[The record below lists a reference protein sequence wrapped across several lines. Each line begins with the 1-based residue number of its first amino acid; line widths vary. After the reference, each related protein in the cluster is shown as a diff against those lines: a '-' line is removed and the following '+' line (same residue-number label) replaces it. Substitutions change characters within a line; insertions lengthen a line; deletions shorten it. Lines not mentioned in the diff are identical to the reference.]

1 MNYYRYGNDLR
12 FGRGNIR
19 PRLFKGAIRN
29 IIIINVAVFI
39 FMYLFPVERFF
50 ILTFGLVPKLV
61 WSRGFIW
68 QPLTHL
74 FIHGGFWHIF
84 WNMFVLWMFG
94 MEIENYWG
102 KKEFY
107 KYYFI
112 TGIGSGLITLL
123 FSLNSTIPVVGAS
136 GAIFGILIAF
146 ALMFPNRY
154 LYLYFL
160 IPIKAKYFVIFVA
173 VITFFSTFTPGASH
187 ISHLTHLGGFL
198 IGFVYLK
205 RWQISS
211 FIRSKF
217 PHTGLFWT
225 KIRFK
230 IPIRKVHKTSKDEEL
245 IKKYD
250 TDETFK
256 EELNRVLDKINKYGY
271 DTLDEEEKRTL
282 YLASAYFADKENKKD

>member
-1 MNYYRYGNDLR
+1 MIYHRHGNNVRYGS
-12 FGRGNIR
+12 GNIR
-19 PRLFKGAIRN
+19 PRLFKGAVRN

-39 FMYLFPVERFF
+39 VMYLLPVEKFF
-50 ILTFGLVPKLV
+50 LLTFGIVPKFV

-68 QPLTHL
+68 QPLTYL
-74 FIHGGFWHIF
+74 FIHGGFWHILM
-84 WNMFVLWMFG
+84 NMFVLWMFG

-136 GAIFGILIAF
+136 GAIYGILVAF

-160 IPIKAKYFVIFVA
+160 IPIKAKYFVIFIA
-173 VITFFSTFTPGASH
+173 VVTFFSTITPGTSN

-211 FIRSKF
+211 FVRSKF
-217 PHTGLFWT
+217 PN
-225 KIRFK
+225 ISIK
-230 IPIRKVHKTSKDEEL
+230 IPIRRVRKTSKDKEV

-256 EELNRVLDKINKYGY
+256 EELNLILDKINQDGY
-271 DTLDEEEKRTL
+271 DTLNKEEKRTL

>member
-1 MNYYRYGNDLR
+1 MIYHRHGNNIRYGS
-12 FGRGNIR
+12 GNIR

-39 FMYLFPVERFF
+39 VMNLPPVETVENFF
-50 ILTFGLVPKLV
+50 LLTFGIVPKFV

-68 QPLTHL
+68 QPLTYL
-74 FIHGGFWHIF
+74 FIHGGFWHILM
-84 WNMFVLWMFG
+84 NMFVLWMFG
-94 MEIENYWG
+94 TEIENYWG

-123 FSLNSTIPVVGAS
+123 FGLNSTIPVVGAS
-136 GAIFGILIAF
+136 GAIYGILVAF

-154 LYLYFL
+154 LYLYLL
-160 IPIKAKYFVIFVA
+160 IPIKAKYFVIFIA
-173 VITFFSTFTPGASH
+173 VVTFFSTITPGTSN

-211 FIRSKF
+211 FVRSKF
-217 PHTGLFWT
+217 PN
-225 KIRFK
+225 IRIK
-230 IPIRKVHKTSKDEEL
+230 IPIRRVRKTSKDEEF

-256 EELNRVLDKINKYGY
+256 EELNLILDKINRDGY
-271 DTLDEEEKRTL
+271 DTLNEEEKRTL

>member
-1 MNYYRYGNDLR
+1 MIYYRHGNNVRYGS
-12 FGRGNIR
+12 GNIR

-39 FMYLFPVERFF
+39 VMYLLPVEKFF
-50 ILTFGLVPKLV
+50 LLTFGIVPKFV

-68 QPLTHL
+68 QPLTYL
-74 FIHGGFWHIF
+74 FIHGGFWHILM
-84 WNMFVLWMFG
+84 NMFVLWMFG

-136 GAIFGILIAF
+136 GAIYGILVAF

-160 IPIKAKYFVIFVA
+160 IPIKAKYFVIFIA
-173 VITFFSTFTPGASH
+173 VVTFFSTFAPGTSN

-211 FIRSKF
+211 FVRSKF
-217 PHTGLFWT
+217 PN
-225 KIRFK
+225 IRIK
-230 IPIRKVHKTSKDEEL
+230 IPIRRVRKTSKDEEV

-256 EELNRVLDKINKYGY
+256 EELNLILDKINRDGY
-271 DTLDEEEKRTL
+271 DTLNEEEKRTL

>member
-1 MNYYRYGNDLR
+1 MIYHRHGNNIRYGS
-12 FGRGNIR
+12 GNIR

-39 FMYLFPVERFF
+39 VMNLPPVETVENFF
-50 ILTFGLVPKLV
+50 LLTFGIVPKFV

-68 QPLTHL
+68 QPLTYL
-74 FIHGGFWHIF
+74 FIHGGFWHILM
-84 WNMFVLWMFG
+84 NMFVLWMFG
-94 MEIENYWG
+94 TEIENYWG

-123 FSLNSTIPVVGAS
+123 FGLNSTIPVVGAS
-136 GAIFGILIAF
+136 GAIYGILVAF

-160 IPIKAKYFVIFVA
+160 IPIKAKYFVIFIA
-173 VITFFSTFTPGASH
+173 VVTFFSTITPGTSN

-211 FIRSKF
+211 FVRSKF
-217 PHTGLFWT
+217 PN
-225 KIRFK
+225 IRIK
-230 IPIRKVHKTSKDEEL
+230 IPIRRVRKTSKDEEV

-256 EELNRVLDKINKYGY
+256 EELNLILDKINQDGY
-271 DTLDEEEKRTL
+271 DTLNEEEKRTL
-282 YLASAYFADKENKKD
+282 YLASAYFADKENKKN

>member
-1 MNYYRYGNDLR
+1 MIYHRHGNNIRYGS
-12 FGRGNIR
+12 GNIR

-39 FMYLFPVERFF
+39 VMNLPPVETVENFF
-50 ILTFGLVPKLV
+50 LLTFGIVPKFV

-68 QPLTHL
+68 QPLTYL
-74 FIHGGFWHIF
+74 FIHGGFWHILM
-84 WNMFVLWMFG
+84 NMFVLWMFG
-94 MEIENYWG
+94 TEIENYWG

-123 FSLNSTIPVVGAS
+123 FGLNSTIPVVGAS
-136 GAIFGILIAF
+136 GAIYGILVAF

-154 LYLYFL
+154 LYLYLL
-160 IPIKAKYFVIFVA
+160 IPIKAKYFVIFIA
-173 VITFFSTFTPGASH
+173 VVTFFSTITPGTSN

-211 FIRSKF
+211 FVRSKF
-217 PHTGLFWT
+217 PN
-225 KIRFK
+225 IRIK
-230 IPIRKVHKTSKDEEL
+230 IPIRRVRKTSKDEEV

-256 EELNRVLDKINKYGY
+256 EELNLILDKINRDGY
-271 DTLDEEEKRTL
+271 DTLNEEEKRTL
-282 YLASAYFADKENKKD
+282 YLASAYFADKESKKD

>member
-1 MNYYRYGNDLR
+1 MIYYRHGNNVRYGS
-12 FGRGNIR
+12 GNIR

-39 FMYLFPVERFF
+39 VMYLLPVEKFF
-50 ILTFGLVPKLV
+50 ILTFGIVPKFV

-68 QPLTHL
+68 QPLTYL

-107 KYYFI
+107 KYYFL

-123 FSLNSTIPVVGAS
+123 FGLNSTIPVVGAS
-136 GAIFGILIAF
+136 GAIYGILVAF
-146 ALMFPNRY
+146 SMMFPNRY

-160 IPIKAKYFVIFVA
+160 IPIKAKYFVIFIA
-173 VITFFSTFTPGASH
+173 VVTFFSTFAPGTSN

-211 FIRSKF
+211 FVRSKF
-217 PHTGLFWT
+217 PN
-225 KIRFK
+225 IRIK
-230 IPIRKVHKTSKDEEL
+230 IPIRRVRKTSKDEEV

-256 EELNRVLDKINKYGY
+256 EELNLILDKINQDGY
-271 DTLDEEEKRTL
+271 DTLNEEEKRTL
-282 YLASAYFADKENKKD
+282 YLASAYFADKENRKD

>member
-1 MNYYRYGNDLR
+1 MIYYRHGNNVRYGS
-12 FGRGNIR
+12 GNIR

-39 FMYLFPVERFF
+39 VMYLLPVEKFF
-50 ILTFGLVPKLV
+50 ILTLGIVPKFV

-68 QPLTHL
+68 QPLTYL

-107 KYYFI
+107 KYYFL

-123 FSLNSTIPVVGAS
+123 FGLNSTIPVVGAS
-136 GAIFGILIAF
+136 GAIYGILVAF
-146 ALMFPNRY
+146 AMMFPNRY

-160 IPIKAKYFVIFVA
+160 IPIKAKYFVIFIA
-173 VITFFSTFTPGASH
+173 VVTFFSTFAPGTSN

-211 FIRSKF
+211 FVRSKF
-217 PHTGLFWT
+217 PN
-225 KIRFK
+225 IRIK
-230 IPIRKVHKTSKDEEL
+230 IPIRRVRKTSKDEEV

-256 EELNRVLDKINKYGY
+256 EELNLILDKINRDGY
-271 DTLDEEEKRTL
+271 DTLNEEEKRTL

>member
-1 MNYYRYGNDLR
+1 MIYYRHGNNVRYGS
-12 FGRGNIR
+12 GNIR

-39 FMYLFPVERFF
+39 VMYLLPVEKFF
-50 ILTFGLVPKLV
+50 IITFGLVPKVV
-61 WSRGFIW
+61 WSKGFIW
-68 QPLTHL
+68 QPLSYL
-74 FIHGGFWHIF
+74 FVHSGFWHIF

-94 MEIENYWG
+94 MELENYWG

-136 GAIFGILIAF
+136 GAIYGILVAF

-160 IPIKAKYFVIFVA
+160 IPIKAKYFVIFIA
-173 VITFFSTFTPGASH
+173 VVTFFSTFAPGTSN

-198 IGFVYLK
+198 IGFIYLK
-205 RWQISS
+205 RWKISS
-211 FIRSKF
+211 FVRSKF
-217 PHTGLFWT
+217 PN
-225 KIRFK
+225 IRIK
-230 IPIRKVHKTSKDEEL
+230 IPIRRVRKTSIDKEV

-256 EELNRVLDKINKYGY
+256 EELNLILDKINRDGY
-271 DTLDEEEKRTL
+271 DTLNEEEKRTL

>member
-1 MNYYRYGNDLR
+1 MIYHRHGNNVRYGS
-12 FGRGNIR
+12 GNIR
-19 PRLFKGAIRN
+19 PRLFKGAVRN

-39 FMYLFPVERFF
+39 VMYLLPVEKFF
-50 ILTFGLVPKLV
+50 LLTFGIVPKFV

-68 QPLTHL
+68 QPLTYL
-74 FIHGGFWHIF
+74 FIHGGFWHILM
-84 WNMFVLWMFG
+84 NMFVLWMFG

-136 GAIFGILIAF
+136 GAIYGILVAF

-160 IPIKAKYFVIFVA
+160 IPIKAKYFVIFIA
-173 VITFFSTFTPGASH
+173 VVTFFSTITPGTSN

-205 RWQISS
+205 RWQIS
-211 FIRSKF
+211 
-217 PHTGLFWT
+217 
-225 KIRFK
+225 
-230 IPIRKVHKTSKDEEL
+230 
-245 IKKYD
+245 
-250 TDETFK
+250 
-256 EELNRVLDKINKYGY
+256 
-271 DTLDEEEKRTL
+271 
-282 YLASAYFADKENKKD
+282 

>member
-1 MNYYRYGNDLR
+1 MIYYRHGNNVRYGS
-12 FGRGNIR
+12 GNIR

-39 FMYLFPVERFF
+39 VMYLLPVEKFF
-50 ILTFGLVPKLV
+50 ILTFGIVPKFV

-68 QPLTHL
+68 QPLTYL

-107 KYYFI
+107 KYYFL

-123 FSLNSTIPVVGAS
+123 FGLNSTIPVVGAS
-136 GAIFGILIAF
+136 GAIYGILVAF
-146 ALMFPNRY
+146 AMMFPNRY

-160 IPIKAKYFVIFVA
+160 IPIKAKYFVIFIA
-173 VITFFSTFTPGASH
+173 VVTFFSTFAPGTSN

-198 IGFVYLK
+198 IGFIYLK

-211 FIRSKF
+211 FVRSKF
-217 PHTGLFWT
+217 PN
-225 KIRFK
+225 IRIK
-230 IPIRKVHKTSKDEEL
+230 IPIRRVRKTSKDEEV

-256 EELNRVLDKINKYGY
+256 EELNLILDKINRDGY
-271 DTLDEEEKRTL
+271 DTLNEEEKRTL
-282 YLASAYFADKENKKD
+282 YLASAYFADKENRKD